1 MYAKRLYVFITFR
14 RYCEC
19 RTGLRRNPCKLPI
32 RPIIMSG
39 LGLNLPNLISLARL
53 LLVPLEIWLIL
64 VGHYGLAFWV
74 LVAAGISDAL
84 DGFIAKRFDRRTRLG
99 ALLDPVADKAML
111 VSVYITLGAA
121 HQLWTSLVILVV
133 FRDVMIVGGFLL
145 IQLFAVP
152 KHYEPL
158 YISKLNT
165 GVQIMLVG
173 FVLARLGLGAVAGQ
187 IDLVLSLIV
196 GATTVVSG
204 LSYLVRWARLLARSE
219 QAL

>member
-64 VGHYGLAFWV
+64 VGRYGLAFWV

-173 FVLARLGLGAVAGQ
+173 FVLARLGLGAAAGQ